1 MRRAILTF
9 SPWSL
14 GLKKISILVADSEYI
29 LHLAKEHPN
38 AARHCHCFSFVTPNW
53 VFDSHSN
60 HSVMSATSSESFE
73 P

>member
-29 LHLAKEHPN
+29 LHLARK
-38 AARHCHCFSFVTPNW
+38 STLMLQGIVT
-53 VFDSHSN
+53 VSHLLPQTGSLIAIPTICN
-60 HSVMSATSSESFE
+60 VSYF
-73 P
+73 